1 MYGLMMKCGTGCGCG
16 PKHERRAQRMAQA
29 YGMPLAQTR
38 QEMSWAPA
46 IDVKEDAQAFYLDAD
61 LPGIS
66 REDIKLEL
74 EEGVLTLN
82 AERKLEEAGEGAD
95 WRWVGRRYG
104 SFTRRFRLPRNADA
118 DAISAE
124 YKDGVLQITLPK
136 SAASASKQVSIA

>member
-1 MYGLMMKCGTGCGCG
+1 
-16 PKHERRAQRMAQA
+16 
-29 YGMPLAQTR
+29 MPLAQTR

-46 IDVKEDAQAFYLDAD
+46 IDVKEDAQAFYLNAD

-66 REDIKLEL
+66 REDIRLEL
-74 EEGVLTLN
+74 EEGVLTLH

-104 SFTRRFRLPRNADA
+104 SFSRRFRLPRNSDA

-136 SAASASKQVSIA
+136 SAAGASRQVSIN